1 MIFIFPAPIGKLR
14 TAVLMHIFI
23 IIFSFFVINYAVSC
37 DRSIKFP
44 SLTGPHSVGYKNI
57 EFTDKDREDPY
68 NQGHHRKIKV
78 TVYYPSNDAPKLEP
92 YGDEEVIFWRTEL
105 KEPLKSKEIT
115 PKEFESIT
123 QELKCTQVFKSKDAT
138 PATGPFPVILFEHGF
153 GVTAGSYQRMLLEL
167 VSHGYVVIVPGH
179 PHIATTVIFDDGTKA
194 FLKAGRDALMFET
207 AFLDTQF
214 ILRQIDSIASITP
227 SMDLTKIGMIG
238 HSLGGAT
245 TIRTTRINPRINAGI
260 SLDAPISH
268 DTYDYDGGE
277 RSVSKLDSDIVL
289 DYGSDF
295 EKPFLHI
302 FAGKPMC
309 DLSSVHLN
317 HTNFKAIIK
326 GTEHNS
332 FADHGILKGKISVF
346 KEKGWHLGAGDTDAS
361 SYQTEMI
368 RLIQSFFDTFLKDEH
383 VDLIAL
389 NSETINVETTKD

>member
-1 MIFIFPAPIGKLR
+1 MRIFL
-14 TAVLMHIFI
+14 
-23 IIFSFFVINYAVSC
+23 IIFSLFVFNHAVAC
-37 DRSIKFP
+37 DHSIEFP
-44 SLTGPHSVGYKNI
+44 SLTGLHSVGYKNL
-57 EFTDKDREDPY
+57 EFTDENRDDPY
-68 NQGHHRKIKV
+68 NPGHHRKIKV
-78 TVYYPSNDAPKLEP
+78 TVYYPSSDAPKLEP
-92 YGDEEVIFWRTEL
+92 YGDEEVDFWETEL
-105 KEPLKSKEIT
+105 KEPLESKEIS
-115 PKEFESIT
+115 PEEFESIT
-123 QELKCTQVFKSKDAT
+123 SEINCTQVFKSKNAT

-167 VSHGYVVIVPGH
+167 VSHGYVVIAPGH
-179 PHIATTVIFDDGTKA
+179 PNIATTVIFEDGTKA

-214 ILRQIDSIASITP
+214 ILRQIDSIAFTTP

-268 DTYDYDGGE
+268 DTYDYDGDE
-277 RSVSKLDSDIVL
+277 RSVSNLDSDIVL

-309 DLSSVHLN
+309 DPSSVHLKN
-317 HTNFKAIIK
+317 NNFKAVIK

-332 FADHGILKGKISVF
+332 FADHGILKGTISVL
-346 KEKGWHLGAGDTDAS
+346 KEKGWHLGAGNADAS

-368 RLIQSFFDTFLKDEH
+368 QLIQSFFDKFLKNTP
-383 VDLIAL
+383 VNLMQK
-389 NSETINVETTKD
+389 NSDVITVETTKD

>member
-1 MIFIFPAPIGKLR
+1 MRIFLILFSL
-14 TAVLMHIFI
+14 FI
-23 IIFSFFVINYAVSC
+23 VNHAFAC
-37 DRSIKFP
+37 DHSIEFP
-44 SLTGPHSVGYKNI
+44 SLTGLHSVGYKNL
-57 EFTDKDREDPY
+57 EFTDEGRDDPY
-68 NQGHHRKIKV
+68 NSGHHRKIKV
-78 TVYYPSNDAPKLEP
+78 TVYYPSIDAPKPEP
-92 YGDEEVIFWRTEL
+92 YGDEEVDFWKTEL
-105 KEPLKSKEIT
+105 KEPLESKKIT

-123 QELKCTQVFKSKDAT
+123 QELKVLKVFKSKNGT

-167 VSHGYVVIVPGH
+167 VSHGYVVIAPGH
-179 PHIATTVIFDDGTKA
+179 PNIATTVIFDDGITA

-214 ILRQIDSIASITP
+214 VLSKIETIASTTL
-227 SMDLTKIGMIG
+227 SMDLTKIGMMG

-245 TIRTTRINPRINAGI
+245 TIGTTRNNPHILAGI

-268 DTYDYDGGE
+268 DTYDYDGDE
-277 RSVSKLDSDIVL
+277 RSVSKLDSDIKL

-309 DLSSVHLN
+309 DPSSVHLKN
-317 HTNFKAIIK
+317 NNFKAVIK

-332 FADHGILKGKISVF
+332 FADHGILKGKISVL
-346 KEKGWHLGAGDTDAS
+346 KAKGWHLGAGDTDAS

-368 RLIQSFFDTFLKDEH
+368 QLIQSFFDKFLKNTP
-383 VDLIAL
+383 VNLMQK
-389 NSETINVETTKD
+389 NSNVITVETTKD